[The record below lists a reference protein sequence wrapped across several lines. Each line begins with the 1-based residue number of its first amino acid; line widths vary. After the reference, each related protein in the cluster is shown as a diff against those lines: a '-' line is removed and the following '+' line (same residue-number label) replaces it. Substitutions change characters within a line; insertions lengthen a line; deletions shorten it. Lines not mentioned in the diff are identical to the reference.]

1 MQQAYLAEAKK
12 AGIPITS
19 VCLEILH
26 RNYLKVKTDPLGARW
41 VVGSDS
47 GGQGARG
54 KVILLPFFGNGAL
67 KTAEEMD
74 YVGDLLREQAPAA
87 EKAGVILGLEDT
99 ISAKDNVR
107 IMERAKSPAVLTYY
121 DVGNSTRN
129 GFDVLSE
136 ITWLGKD
143 RICEVHLK
151 DNPNYLGEGTIDFGK
166 VVRLLADIGFADW
179 AQLECDAP
187 SKNVEADMTRNLAF
201 IRGKIHERQPGVTPM
216 QVLLGLD
223 LAPIVAPG
231 VLIFE
236 DVRVLDHDDRMDPPI
251 ADTEARVRAAV
262 NLNADIGQVRTMS
275 SGWDRSDESAALVG
289 SAAATCPQGRD
300 PAAHQLAGQHLQL
313 VLAGNATAVRALRSR
328 PGRGGPGDPARRHG
342 RRGVRRHPQGSRQR
356 RGTNHAGGR
365 RRAVREPNVGLRPDD
380 GDGRDEAVLFLLYC
394 PREHAAH
401 ALEKALA
408 LTASRML
415 EFSGGR
421 ETQRLML

>member
-1 MQQAYLAEAKK
+1 MPLTISRRRFVQIGLQASALAGMHAAGVRASPPPVRFKVGVPDWNLKLEAKIEAIALAKKLGFDGVQISLGHEGVTSAAQHLPLADPKMQQAYLAEAKK

-41 VVGSDS
+41 VSEAIPAAKALGV
-47 GGQGARG
+47 

-67 KTAEEMD
+67 KTPEEMD

-129 GFDVLSE
+129 GFDVLGE
-136 ITWLGKD
+136 IKWLGKD

-201 IRGKIHERQPGVTPM
+201 IRGKIH
-216 QVLLGLD
+216 
-223 LAPIVAPG
+223 
-231 VLIFE
+231 
-236 DVRVLDHDDRMDPPI
+236 DV
-251 ADTEARVRAAV
+251 
-262 NLNADIGQVRTMS
+262 S
-275 SGWDRSDESAALVG
+275 
-289 SAAATCPQGRD
+289 QG
-300 PAAHQLAGQHLQL
+300 
-313 VLAGNATAVRALRSR
+313 
-328 PGRGGPGDPARRHG
+328 
-342 RRGVRRHPQGSRQR
+342 
-356 RGTNHAGGR
+356 
-365 RRAVREPNVGLRPDD
+365 
-380 GDGRDEAVLFLLYC
+380 
-394 PREHAAH
+394 
-401 ALEKALA
+401 
-408 LTASRML
+408 
-415 EFSGGR
+415 
-421 ETQRLML
+421 